1 MHLNNVVCS
10 LSKTG
15 VSTRYRS
22 RTLCPM
28 YCDPATKRYTFAATA
43 NDSGDAKNSRW
54 RIGGVKVVDP
64 QPIENYEALR
74 SRGSYSPGL
83 DPIISCPLSG
93 SACYAIGLRGPNR
106 RAVCFVSL
114 IAERLSGGPPRLH
127 LPSQRSPFAFSPSL
141 LPLGPRGPLASSS
154 SCDVG
159 RRGRHFIFKKQ
170 SPSALSFVRL
180 FSVQP
185 RGSILFCV

>member
-1 MHLNNVVCS
+1 M
-10 LSKTG
+10 T
-15 VSTRYRS
+15 T
-22 RTLCPM
+22 
-28 YCDPATKRYTFAATA
+28 
-43 NDSGDAKNSRW
+43 AKNPRW

-64 QPIENYEALR
+64 RPIENYEALR

-93 SACYAIGLRGPNR
+93 SACYAIGLRGPDR

-127 LPSQRSPFAFSPSL
+127 LPPQRSPSASPPSL
-141 LPLGPRGPLASSS
+141 LPLVPRGPSRLSLLRPRATSAGAAAILFLKN
-154 SCDVG
+154 D
-159 RRGRHFIFKKQ
+159 RQAHFH
-170 SPSALSFVRL
+170 SFVL
-180 FSVQP
+180 SFSVQP

>member
-1 MHLNNVVCS
+1 MTN
-10 LSKTG
+10 G
-15 VSTRYRS
+15 
-22 RTLCPM
+22 
-28 YCDPATKRYTFAATA
+28 A
-43 NDSGDAKNSRW
+43 AKNPRW

-64 QPIENYEALR
+64 RPIENYEALR

-93 SACYAIGLRGPNR
+93 SACYAIGLHGPDR

-127 LPSQRSPFAFSPSL
+127 LPPQRSPFASP
-141 LPLGPRGPLASSS
+141 PVPPPTRTPGPLASLASS
-154 SCDVG
+154 SPCDVG
-159 RRGRHFIFKKQ
+159 RRGRHFIFKKRP
-170 SPSALSFVRL
+170 PSALSFVRS